1 MDVDQP
7 LDWLRLTDGHV
18 DNGGD
23 ERRAARTLQQKH
35 LATRQTDRQTDIVA
49 HTGVQTS
56 LRDIIY
62 ALTLLVGRQEEYAA
76 CKS

>member
-1 MDVDQP
+1 MLTTAVMRGELLEHFNRNTWQP
-7 LDWLRLTDGHV
+7 D
-18 DNGGD
+18 
-23 ERRAARTLQQKH
+23 
-35 LATRQTDRQTDIVA
+35 RQTDRQTDIA
-49 HTGVQTS
+49 AQTGVQTS